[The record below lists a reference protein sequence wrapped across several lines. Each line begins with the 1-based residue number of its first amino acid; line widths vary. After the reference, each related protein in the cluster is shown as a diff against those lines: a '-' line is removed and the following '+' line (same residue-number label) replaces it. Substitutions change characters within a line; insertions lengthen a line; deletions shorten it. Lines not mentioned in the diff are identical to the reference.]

1 MEAPRVKEPY
11 QIVAFFC
18 DDRPEFFDTANPD
31 AAANRLATEDL
42 GLRPED
48 FHPKRGGKWN
58 GIGKYGWHF
67 EVYVKATAAEGLL
80 ARNHPH
86 VLNIFE

>member
-1 MEAPRVKEPY
+1 MEAPSKKEPY
-11 QIVAFFC
+11 QIVAFFSEE
-18 DDRPEFFDTANPD
+18 RPEFFDAENPD
-31 AAANRLATEDL
+31 AAANRLATEDF
-42 GLRPED
+42 GLRPDD
-48 FHPKRGGKWN
+48 FHPKRNGRWN

-67 EVYVKATAAEGLL
+67 EVCVRTTAAEGLL